1 MTIEVIDS
9 TETVRLAIMA
19 ALKADAGLTN
29 LVPSP
34 RIYPSRT
41 PANLTWPFIRMGVTS
56 ELPFRPSGAYGS
68 QTIIGAV
75 HVFTKSVA
83 GNLDAERAANLAK
96 KEIARVLDGLV
107 VNITGGY
114 VNVRYDGGQT
124 IQDAAEADAYHGIV
138 NYDATAVVD

>member
-1 MTIEVIDS
+1 MVQIIDS
-9 TETVRLAIMA
+9 TETVRLAVLA
-19 ALKADAGLTN
+19 ALKADAGVTS
-29 LVPSP
+29 LVPAA
-34 RIYPSRT
+34 RICPSRT
-41 PANLTWPFIRMGVTS
+41 PAALTWPFIRMGVTS

-107 VNITGGY
+107 VSITGGY
-114 VNVRYDGGQT
+114 ANVRYDGGQT
-124 IQDAAEADAYHGIV
+124 LQDGAEADAYHGIV
-138 NYDATAVVD
+138 NYEAVAIVD

>member
-1 MTIEVIDS
+1 MVQIIDS
-9 TETVRLAIMA
+9 TETVRLAILA
-19 ALKADAGLTN
+19 ALKADAGVTSII
-29 LVPSP
+29 PAA

-41 PANLTWPFIRMGVTS
+41 PATLTWPFIRMGVTS
-56 ELPFRPSGAYGS
+56 ELPYRPSGAYGS

-75 HVFTKSVA
+75 HVFTKSSTA
-83 GNLDAERAANLAK
+83 SPDAERAANLAK

-114 VNVRYDGGQT
+114 ANVRYDGGQT

-138 NYDATAVVD
+138 NYEATAVVD

>member
-1 MTIEVIDS
+1 MHEIIDS
-9 TETVRLAIMA
+9 TETLRLAILA
-19 ALKADAGLTN
+19 ALKADAGVTALI
-29 LVPSP
+29 PAA

-75 HVFTKSVA
+75 HVFTKSSTSQP
-83 GNLDAERAANLAK
+83 DAERQANLAK

-107 VNITGGY
+107 VAITGGY
-114 VNVRYDGGQT
+114 ANVRYDGGQT

-138 NYDATAVVD
+138 NYEAVAITD